1 MIYPVVRALAG
12 DEIPVATACRVLEV
26 STSGFYEWDHRPAS
40 DRAWDQAHLMHV
52 IRDVHAASYG
62 TYGHRRIHAEL
73 VLGQHLAVSHGR
85 VERLMRCAGLQGV
98 HRRRLRGCTRRD
110 QAATSSADLVE
121 RNFRPAAPDRL
132 YVADIT
138 QHRTSEGWF
147 YLAVVLDCFSRRV
160 VGWAMAD
167 HIRSELVVDALQ
179 MAIWNRRPEPGAIHH
194 SDHGSTYTS
203 WAFGHRLREAGLLGS
218 MGSIGD
224 CFDNSVAESFFAT
237 LQTELLDRSTWP
249 TREGLAQAV
258 FAFIEGFYNP
268 RRRHSTLGYLSPA
281 DYEQQ
286 HKAGRH
292 TETAA

>member
-1 MIYPVVRALAG
+1 MIYPVVRELSADG
-12 DEIPVATACRVLEV
+12 VPVATACRVLEV
-26 STSGFYEWDHRPAS
+26 STSGFYEWDTRGPS
-40 DRAWDQAHLMHV
+40 GRDWDQAQLMNTIV
-52 IRDVHAASYG
+52 DVHAASYG
-62 TYGHRRIHAEL
+62 TYGHRRVHAEL
-73 VLGQHLAVSHGR
+73 VLGQHLSVSHGR
-85 VERLMRCAGLQGV
+85 VERLMRHTGLQGV
-98 HRRRLRGCTRRD
+98 HRRRLLGCTRRD
-110 QAATSSADLVE
+110 QAATLSDDLVE
-121 RNFRPAAPDRL
+121 RNFRPGQPDRL

-179 MAIWNRRPEPGAIHH
+179 MALWHRRPSPGAIHH

-203 WAFGHRLREAGLLGS
+203 WTFGQRLREAGLLGS

-281 DYEQQ
+281 DYE
-286 HKAGRH
+286 HSYWAGRP